1 METEIIIIYN
11 ICDELTKATDITE
24 DIQAKMGNAE
34 VMTVVLTAA
43 RFFGGNIRNA
53 SDQNVMIFCPLV

>member
-1 METEIIIIYN
+1 MDII
-11 ICDELTKATDITE
+11 E